1 MNKYTKSLS
10 NIVNV
15 LFFASIIIIAM
26 ITFGYLGDSGSTI
39 CVKISET
46 CKVPISKFLILMP
59 IDFVVLTII
68 SFITGMV
75 FWLYKIF
82 CLKGKDG
89 SKEKCCLTKCYKI
102 MVLLLIM
109 TIVAA
114 VASFF
119 FYFKNFIYINDF
131 IVREE
136 SSGSYKIKSLYQ
148 ILEQVLQILKYYINA
163 SFIIILFVFARDG
176 KEIIAAIEDDIGS
189 PDDNAKLENKIAA
202 LEKRIKYLEAKGSIK
217 NYYSLCHKSYPRN

>member
-1 MNKYTKSLS
+1 
-10 NIVNV
+10 
-15 LFFASIIIIAM
+15 
-26 ITFGYLGDSGSTI
+26 
-39 CVKISET
+39 
-46 CKVPISKFLILMP
+46 
-59 IDFVVLTII
+59 
-68 SFITGMV
+68 
-75 FWLYKIF
+75 
-82 CLKGKDG
+82 
-89 SKEKCCLTKCYKI
+89 

-114 VASFF
+114 VASFLDKD
-119 FYFKNFIYINDF
+119 KNFIYINDF

-189 PDDNAKLENKIAA
+189 SDDNAKLENKISA
-202 LEKRIKYLEAKGSIK
+202 LEKRIKYLESKGSIK